1 MAVIDLLDTRVSPEG
16 LSVLLACHNKL
27 LKISHKETFHAFQL
41 IQQQSHPTEE
51 KIRLKH
57 LTSTDVHL
65 TPERF
70 EHAIENCPYIQAV
83 TIKSAGEILLERTYK
98 HHYDYQNFSPLANG
112 TDLN

>member
-1 MAVIDLLDTRVSPEG
+1 MAVIELSDTRVSPEG

-27 LKISHKETFHAFQL
+27 LKIGHKETFHAFQL

-70 EHAIENCPYIQAV
+70 EHAIENCPNIQAV
-83 TIKSAGEILLERTYK
+83 TIKSAGEILTI
-98 HHYDYQNFSPLANG
+98 PLSIF
-112 TDLN
+112 T

>member
-1 MAVIDLLDTRVSPEG
+1 MAVIELSDTRVSPEG

-27 LKISHKETFHAFQL
+27 LKIGHKETFHAFQL

-70 EHAIENCPYIQAV
+70 EHAIENCPNIQAV
-83 TIKSAGEILLERTYK
+83 TIKSAGEILTV
-98 HHYDYQNFSPLANG
+98 FG
-112 TDLN
+112 IGI